1 MSLMP
6 VVLSSLGFMG
16 LWDGFAN
23 WDAVLLGRAGLPTA
37 MNMVHLPMSVA
48 CSSGSYGVGAILM
61 SP

>member
-1 MSLMP
+1 